1 MQDLKPIYDIT
12 PETLIEYEGK
22 IASIIWF
29 AGCPLRCIYC
39 QNSDMVGGEGVI
51 TEKEALEFLS
61 SRKGWI
67 EGMVLSGGECCMY
80 DGLPSFCEKLK
91 NMGLAIKVDTSGIR
105 PKMALE
111 LAKNGLIDTIALDF
125 KAQKDMFETIT
136 GANAFNL
143 FERTLKGL
151 LSIDFDFSVRT
162 TVYPEY
168 IDESMLSKMAT
179 ELSLAGYD
187 GVYTIQKA
195 QTHNPTTFAGLPTS
209 RKEFAISKIESN
221 IPLSFSGF

>member
-1 MQDLKPIYDIT
+1 MQELKPIYDIT
-12 PETLIEYEGK
+12 PETLIDYEGK

-29 AGCPLRCIYC
+29 VGCPLRCIYC
-39 QNSDMVGGEGVI
+39 QNLHIVGGEGVI
-51 TEKEALEFLS
+51 SEKEALEFLA
-61 SRKGWI
+61 SRNGWVD
-67 EGMVLSGGECCMY
+67 GVVLSGGECCMY

-91 NMGLAIKVDTSGIR
+91 NMGLAVKVDTSGIR

-111 LAKNGLIDTIALDF
+111 LAKNSLIDTIALDF

-162 TVYPEY
+162 TVYPDY
-168 IDESMLSKMAT
+168 IDESMLSKMAN
-179 ELSLAGYD
+179 ELSLAGYE

-195 QTHNPTTFAGLPTS
+195 QTHNQTFADLPTS
-209 RKEFAISKIESN
+209 RKEFATSKIESN
-221 IPLSFSGF
+221 IPLSFLGF